1 MISVNLQN
9 ETVLFA
15 AEELKKYLM
24 MLDKNIPVNFQIELG
39 LLDETDDEID
49 TVEVD
54 IKENGGKLSGSN
66 PRSVLFAVYQ
76 YLEVLGIRWV
86 RHGKDGE
93 YIPENVT
100 VSGRN
105 IHFKRT
111 AKNKY
116 RGMCIEGA
124 VSIENMLDNIDWV
137 AKMGFNTYFLQFVIP
152 YCFFDRWYSHKWNP
166 TKEGK
171 KISREEVIEMRD
183 RMIAEIKKRGL
194 SYQAVGHGWT
204 CIPFNLPGDGGW
216 VQISEEPDDE
226 VRELLAELDG
236 ERKFWNGVP
245 MNTELCYSNP
255 KARKKMV
262 DCCAD
267 FAKDHPE
274 ADVLHLW
281 LSDGH
286 RNHCECEN
294 CRKKL
299 PADWYVILLNEL
311 DEELTKRNLTTKIVF
326 LIYHDL
332 LWAPET
338 ETIRNPERFILMFAP
353 ISRRYKTSYADL
365 GDIPEIPVFERNKM
379 EYAEAVEANV
389 AHLLSWQKKC
399 KTDGFSFEYY
409 YWLGEHYGDFGSLN
423 LAKVI
428 YEDIQNLDK
437 IGLSGIVSCQ
447 SQRAFMPTG
456 LGSYVMGK
464 ALWDDRIP
472 FEALVEEYFKGAFG
486 ELESVFKAHL
496 VNLSMIA
503 KETDA
508 KTKFTQLKT
517 ASEEMLAN
525 IEKIKTL
532 MQGKLSFC
540 HETSVDYIEFHC
552 ELMIQN
558 TIAELALLEKGVEGS
573 KPEWEALT
581 RFVQENEDRYQSVLD
596 LTQVFADLHGR
607 RHNELTVLKLVED

>member
-1 MISVNLQN
+1 MIQTTLTN

-15 AEELKKYLM
+15 KEELEKYLSL
-24 MLDKNIPVNFQIELG
+24 LDSNIPMNFKIELG
-39 LLDETDDEID
+39 FSEETDDEMD
-49 TVEVD
+49 TVEVN
-54 IKENGGKLSGSN
+54 ISENGGYLKGSN

-100 VSGRN
+100 VSGRT
-105 IHFKRT
+105 IRFKRT

-137 AKMGFNTYFLQFVIP
+137 AKMGFNTYFLQFIIP
-152 YCFFDRWYSHKWNP
+152 YTFFDRWYRHQWNP
-166 TKEGK
+166 TKEGRK
-171 KISREEVIEMRD
+171 LTKEEAIEFRETMVR
-183 RMIAEIKKRGL
+183 EIKKRGL
-194 SYQAVGHGWT
+194 AYQAVGHGWT
-204 CIPFNLPGDGGW
+204 CIPFGLPGDGGW
-216 VQISEEPDDE
+216 TEVTEEPSEE
-226 VRELLAELDG
+226 VKSVLAE
-236 ERKFWNGVP
+236 RNGKREFFHGIP

-255 KARKKMV
+255 EARKKMV
-262 DCCAD
+262 MYLAD
-267 FAKDHPE
+267 YAEQKKE
-274 ADVLHLW
+274 VDVIHLW
-281 LSDGH
+281 LSDGEK
-286 RNHCECEN
+286 NHCECEN
-294 CRKKL
+294 CRKKS
-299 PADWYVILLNEL
+299 PSDFYVILLNEV
-311 DEELTKRNLTTKIVF
+311 DVELTKRGINTKIVF

-338 ETIRNPERFILMFAP
+338 ETLKNPDRFILMFAP
-353 ISRRYKTSYADL
+353 ICRKYDTSYE
-365 GDIPEIPVFERNKM
+365 DIKTLPEIPEFVRNQM
-379 EYAEAVEANV
+379 DFPEDVEGNV
-389 AHLLSWQKKC
+389 AHLLSWQKVC
-399 KTDGFSFEYY
+399 PVNGFSFEYY
-409 YWLGEHYGDFGSLN
+409 YWLGEHYRDFGSFN

-428 YEDIQNLDK
+428 YEDIRNLEN

-508 KTKFTQLKT
+508 KTKFTQLKQ

-540 HETSVDYIEFHC
+540 HEKSIEYIEFHC
-552 ELMIQN
+552 EFMILN
-558 TIAELALLEKGVEGS
+558 AVAELALAEKGVQGS
-573 KPEWEALT
+573 EAEWRELT
-581 RFVQENEDRYQSVLD
+581 KFVQENEDKYQSVLD
-596 LTQVFADLHGR
+596 LTQVFSDLHGR
-607 RHNELTVLKLVED
+607 RHYELVELKLVED